1 MQGNDNHKNCEVGWL
16 LLTVLKVLQNGSD
29 REAVCQIKASFVK
42 ALRTLSS
49 LDTHKADCAEK

>member
-1 MQGNDNHKNCEVGWL
+1 MASSDI
-16 LLTVLKVLQNGSD
+16 LKVLQNESD

>member
-1 MQGNDNHKNCEVGWL
+1 MAASDI
-16 LLTVLKVLQNGSD
+16 LKVLQNGSD

-49 LDTHKADCAEK
+49 LDTHNADCAEK